1 MGVYKV
7 GNKWYLDYY
16 VDGKR
21 IREPASKNEKRAEKM
36 LAAVIAD
43 IERGEYRFKT
53 KHKISFED
61 FAEEYLGYLKVNKK
75 SWSRNE
81 ASLKSL
87 GPHFKEMLLSK
98 ITPGHIEKFKRK
110 RLYEDKVQPSTINR
124 DLGCLRHLFNI
135 AKKLKCYDG
144 ENPVKDV
151 DFFQERQLVMKILD
165 REEIIRLINASKDYL
180 KPIIIVALN
189 TGMRR
194 GELFNL
200 RWNDID
206 FAEHFIFI
214 KKSKSGF
221 MRKIPMN
228 DLVAVTLK
236 NIKGESDFVF
246 CSPKTKGLLTSV
258 RTSFKGACKDARV
271 PDLRFHDLRHTAAT
285 LMIMGGIDIVTVKEI
300 LGHSDIQMTMRYAHP
315 TPENKRKAVNVLA
328 SIFES
333 KKEEKPVIIWSQAEI
348 EKALSHSLSD
358 NND

>member
-1 MGVYKV
+1 
-7 GNKWYLDYY
+7 
-16 VDGKR
+16 
-21 IREPASKNEKRAEKM
+21 M
-36 LAAVIAD
+36 LEARKTD
-43 IERGEYRFKT
+43 IKRGEFRLPSKR
-53 KHKISFED
+53 KIKFEK
-61 FAEEYLGYLKVNKK
+61 FATEYLGYLKVNKK
-75 SWSRNE
+75 SWYRNE
-81 ASLKSL
+81 SSLKSL
-87 GPHFKEMLLSK
+87 IPHFKDILLSK
-98 ITPGHIEKFKRK
+98 ITLGHIEEFKRK
-110 RLYEDKVQPSTINR
+110 RLYEDRVQPSTINR

-135 AKKLKCYDG
+135 AKKLKYHDG

-165 REEIIRLINASKDYL
+165 KEEVLRLINVSKDYL

-228 DLVAVTLK
+228 DLVATTLK
-236 NIKGESDFVF
+236 NIKRESDFVF

-258 RTSFKGACKDARV
+258 RTSFKAACKEAHV

-285 LMIMGGIDIVTVKEI
+285 LMIMGGIDLVTVKEI

-315 TPENKRKAVNVLA
+315 TPENKRRAVNVLA
-328 SIFES
+328 SVFDPDKKKVATIQPQEPK
-333 KKEEKPVIIWSQAEI
+333 KKEVNPL
-348 EKALSHSLSD
+348 LS
-358 NND
+358 NN